1 MNCPQIGLLGLAFA
15 GLAAAQG
22 AAPASPPVSGGFSG
36 SRTFGSRPTGPPAV
50 TGAPFSGEQ
59 VSESVQI
66 LADGTRITRK
76 MTGLNQ
82 KMYRDFAGRTRTERP
97 LFPDVPKAMPNPFR
111 DAVVAEIYD
120 PVAGFRYTLD
130 SVNHV
135 AHRQKVQPF
144 APPAGATPKAPA
156 ASSVP
161 SAPAA
166 NNAAPPP
173 RGDGRLRSTISMD
186 SVGTQLI
193 NGVQAEGH
201 KTIETI
207 PADAEGNDRPIT
219 VVSETWF
226 SPELKMMVLTK
237 RSDPR
242 SGDTTV
248 QMLNLSQGEPDPILF
263 IVPAD
268 YTMVDENGPF
278 TMRFGGSVNA
288 KQSAR

>member
-1 MNCPQIGLLGLAFA
+1 
-15 GLAAAQG
+15 
-22 AAPASPPVSGGFSG
+22 
-36 SRTFGSRPTGPPAV
+36 V

-120 PVAGFRYTLD
+120 PVAGFRYMLD